1 MTSDKIET
9 IYGYRGGC
17 TLWQGQLPIQTLKK
31 PLIGT
36 QFPNPDD
43 LKSAWEEAA
52 TGESNRC
59 GSMEEEED
67 TSFKN
72 PGKKRPRMF
81 PAFNLFHVLNPK

>member
-1 MTSDKIET
+1 MDT
-9 IYGYRGGC
+9 GANAR
-17 TLWQGQLPIQTLKK
+17 WQLPIQTLKK

-43 LKSAWEEAA
+43 QKSAWEEAA

-59 GSMEEEED
+59 GSKEEEED

-72 PGKKRPRMF
+72 PGKKTTSYVPS
-81 PAFNLFHVLNPK
+81 V